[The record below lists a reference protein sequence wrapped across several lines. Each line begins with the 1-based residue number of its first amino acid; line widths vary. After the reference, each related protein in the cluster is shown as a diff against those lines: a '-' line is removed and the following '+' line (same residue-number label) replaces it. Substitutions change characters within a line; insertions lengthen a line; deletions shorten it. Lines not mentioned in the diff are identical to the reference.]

1 MTEPGGTP
9 IPKSIH
15 EAAEEW
21 LARRA
26 GHSDPAAERAFAAWI
41 DADPRHRIAYD
52 RIKRDWQLG
61 TLLRERD
68 VGQTRSLGR
77 APFWMRQKTH
87 MAAASLG
94 VVALGVVSVGLLR
107 SGGPLAI
114 SMAAQAAVYE
124 TAVGE
129 IRSVRLADGSTVIL
143 DTATRLRVQL
153 SGGDRR
159 LDLDQGRARFH
170 VAADRH
176 RPFRVL
182 VVGGEI
188 TAHGTVF
195 DVSMIGAQ
203 PVVTVLAGSVE
214 LRAPNA
220 ASDQVRTL
228 PPGKTLALDGHL
240 TEQTASAGD
249 VRWVSGML
257 ALDATPLA
265 EAVAAINRYN
275 KVQLRLAERI
285 APPVRVTGAFRVRD
299 PEAFARA
306 VAASFHLKME
316 RPNSAT
322 IRLSAPAEKGNATK

>member
-1 MTEPGGTP
+1 MTEPGGTE

-15 EAAEEW
+15 EIAEKW
-21 LARRA
+21 LVRRA
-26 GHSDPAAERAFAAWI
+26 GRSDLASERDFALWI
-41 DADPRHRIAYD
+41 DADPRHRLAYD

-61 TLLRERD
+61 TLLQERQ
-68 VGQTRSLGR
+68 VGQNRSLPR
-77 APFWMRQKTH
+77 APFWLRQKIH
-87 MAAASLG
+87 IAAASLG
-94 VVALGVVSVGLLR
+94 AAALLGVVSVGLLR

-114 SMAAQAAVYE
+114 STAAQAAVYA
-124 TAVGE
+124 TTVGE

-170 VAADRH
+170 VAADRN

-188 TAHGTVF
+188 IAHGTVF

-203 PVVTVLAGSVE
+203 PMVSVLDGSVE
-214 LRAPNA
+214 LRATNA
-220 ASDQVRTL
+220 AFDQVRAL
-228 PPGKTLALDGHL
+228 PPGKTVALDGHL
-240 TEQTASAGD
+240 TEQAAAAGD
-249 VRWVSGML
+249 ARWVSGML
-257 ALDATPLA
+257 ALDATPLV

-275 KVQLRLAERI
+275 NVQLRLAEPF

-306 VAASFHLKME
+306 VATSFHLKIE
-316 RPNSAT
+316 RPDSAT
-322 IRLSAPAEKGNATK
+322 ILLVAPVR

>member
-1 MTEPGGTP
+1 MTEPGGTE

-15 EAAEEW
+15 EIAEKW
-21 LARRA
+21 LVRRA
-26 GHSDPAAERAFAAWI
+26 GRSDPASERDFALWI

-61 TLLRERD
+61 TLLQERQ
-68 VGQTRSLGR
+68 VGQNRSLPR
-77 APFWMRQKTH
+77 APFWMRQKIH
-87 MAAASLG
+87 IAAASLG
-94 VVALGVVSVGLLR
+94 AAALLGVVSVGLLR
-107 SGGPLAI
+107 SGGPFAI
-114 SMAAQAAVYE
+114 STAAQAAVYE

-195 DVSMIGAQ
+195 DVSMIGA
-203 PVVTVLAGSVE
+203 PVVTVLDGSVE
-214 LRAPNA
+214 LRVPNA

-228 PPGKTLALDGHL
+228 PPGKALALDGDM
-240 TEQTASAGD
+240 TEQAASAGD
-249 VRWVSGML
+249 ARWVSGML
-257 ALDATPLA
+257 ALDATPLT

-275 KVQLRLAERI
+275 KVKLRLAEPL

-306 VAASFHLKME
+306 VVASFHLKIE
-316 RPNSAT
+316 RPDSNT
-322 IRLSAPAEKGNATK
+322 ILLLASVR

>member
-1 MTEPGGTP
+1 MTEPDGTP
-9 IPKSIH
+9 IPESIH

-21 LARRA
+21 LARLEGPA
-26 GHSDPAAERAFAAWI
+26 DPAVEQAFTAWI

-61 TLLRERD
+61 TLLRERK

-77 APFWMRQKTH
+77 APFWMQQKTH
-87 MAAASLG
+87 IAAASLG
-94 VVALGVVSVGLLR
+94 AAALLGVVSVGLLR
-107 SGGPLAI
+107 SGGPFAI
-114 SMAAQAAVYE
+114 STAAHAAVYE

-129 IRSVRLADGSTVIL
+129 IHSVRLADGSTVIL

-159 LDLDQGRARFH
+159 LDLEQGRARFH
-170 VAADRH
+170 VAADRN

-188 TAHGTVF
+188 TARGTVF

-203 PVVTVLAGSVE
+203 PVVTVLNGSVE

-220 ASDQVRTL
+220 ESDQVRTL
-228 PPGKTLALDGHL
+228 PPGKTLALDGHM
-240 TEQTASAGD
+240 TEQAASAGD
-249 VRWVSGML
+249 ARWVSGML
-257 ALDATPLA
+257 ALDATPLT

-275 KVQLRLAERI
+275 KVKLRLAERI

-306 VAASFHLKME
+306 VAASFHLKIE
-316 RPNSAT
+316 RPDSAT
-322 IRLSAPAEKGNATK
+322 ILLLAPVR